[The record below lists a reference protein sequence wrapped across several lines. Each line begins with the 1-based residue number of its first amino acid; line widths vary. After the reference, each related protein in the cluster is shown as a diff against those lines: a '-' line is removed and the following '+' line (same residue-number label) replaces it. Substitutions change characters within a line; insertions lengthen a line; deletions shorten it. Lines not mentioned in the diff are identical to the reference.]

1 MKFLIEGDT
10 KIKGKLE
17 VGSLANVEYH
27 ARNGKNVAVHVV
39 VMSPTSGK
47 GVY

>member
-1 MKFLIEGDT
+1 MEFLIDGDT
-10 KIKGKLE
+10 KIEGKLE

-27 ARNGKNVAVHVV
+27 AKNGKNVVVHVV
-39 VMSPTSGK
+39 VTPTSGK